1 MRELFYRI
9 SDNATLNN
17 WLFALTVI
25 IIALLAAFI
34 TNFLIMR
41 ILPKIFG
48 KMVSKTKTVWDDIIF
63 NTHFFHR
70 ISWVL
75 MPIVIKY
82 ILIAFYLEINTGILN
97 FMFKYI
103 LSTWIIIAL
112 VLLIFNFFDSLNKIY
127 ERYPISKNRP
137 IGVFFQVIKIILVCT
152 AIIIIIS
159 MYIGKS
165 PDKLLVGMSAFAAVI
180 LLIFKDSI
188 LGFVAG
194 IQLISNNMV
203 QIGDWITME
212 KYDAD
217 GNVLEI
223 NLTTVK
229 IQNFD
234 MTITTIPTYKLVSES
249 FTNWKGMID
258 TKGRRVMRHIYID
271 LETIHYLSIEEIGEL
286 SKSEILKD
294 YLNIK
299 VSKITESNKLKQI
312 EIDKRHL
319 TNIGVFREY
328 LVAWLKSQ
336 DTINGNRLCMVRQKQ
351 PGATGLPLEIYCFT
365 YTTNWV
371 EYEGIQSDIFD
382 HIFAIIELFGL
393 KCFEYKSFAVVDN
406 VN

>member
-9 SDNATLNN
+9 SDNVTLNN
-17 WLFALTVI
+17 WLYILAV
-25 IIALLAAFI
+25 LLIVLFSIYI
-34 TNFLIMR
+34 TNFFIMKV
-41 ILPKIFG
+41 LPKIFG

-63 NTHFFHR
+63 NTNFFHR

-75 MPIVIKY
+75 IPIVIKY
-82 ILIAFYLEINTGILN
+82 VVIAFYPDINIWKIHSFIYDT
-97 FMFKYI
+97 
-103 LSTWIIIAL
+103 LSTWIIVAFI
-112 VLLIFNFFDSLNKIY
+112 LLIFNFLDSLNRIY
-127 ERYPISKNRP
+127 ERYPISKDRP
-137 IGVFFQVIKIILVCT
+137 IKVFFQVLKIILVCT

-159 MYIGKS
+159 MYMGKS
-165 PDKLLVGMSAFAAVI
+165 PDKLLMGMSAFAAVI

-203 QIGDWITME
+203 QIGDWITMNN
-212 KYDAD
+212 YNAD

-229 IQNFD
+229 VQNFD

-249 FTNWKGMID
+249 FTNWKGMIN
-258 TKGRRVMRHIYID
+258 TKGRRIMRHIYID
-271 LETIHYLSIEEIGEL
+271 LETVHYLSQNEIDEL
-286 SKSEILKD
+286 FKSEILKD

-299 VSKITESNKLKQI
+299 VQKITEENKSKQA

-328 LVAWLKSQ
+328 LVAWLLSQ
-336 DTINGNRLCMVRQKQ
+336 DTINDKRLCMVRQKQ

-365 YTTNWV
+365 YTTAWE

-382 HIFAIIELFGL
+382 HVFAVIGLFGL
-393 KCFEYKSFAVVDN
+393 KCFEYKSFAVEN
-406 VN
+406 KN